1 MFGGRGTK
9 KTEER
14 RDATE
19 RREIPERPG
28 SLTRGKL
35 HCRHQTTVSQKL
47 NQYFSI
53 PLESSFQQG
62 DEPYRPL
69 AFD

>member
-9 KTEER
+9 KTEGR

-28 SLTRGKL
+28 SLTRGRL
-35 HCRHQTTVSQKL
+35 HCRCRTTMSQKL
-47 NQYFSI
+47 N
-53 PLESSFQQG
+53 
-62 DEPYRPL
+62 
-69 AFD
+69 